1 MLSNLGPSH
10 LKVNNTKQVNRFF
23 FFFWLFFPKC
33 VQQLPL
39 NCSFFQIFARCQFTA
54 VSPSP
59 QQWFQVFSKG
69 HSIGFFCMPS
79 LNWIVSD
86 IFLDNPRLRHRQNA
100 QDQCLVMRQITF
112 SSPRA
117 KVAARSSLI
126 RKKIYT
132 RKTLCKYI
140 RYTFS

>member
-1 MLSNLGPSH
+1 
-10 LKVNNTKQVNRFF
+10 
-23 FFFWLFFPKC
+23 
-33 VQQLPL
+33 
-39 NCSFFQIFARCQFTA
+39 
-54 VSPSP
+54 
-59 QQWFQVFSKG
+59 
-69 HSIGFFCMPS
+69 MPS

-126 RKKIYT
+126 RKKNILGKYYVGT
-132 RKTLCKYI
+132 LDILFRKI
-140 RYTFS
+140 ITFIKVHMAFVFDRF